1 MNGRELKVTIPENLD
16 YTGIF
21 DDIFAKCTGR
31 AQLLRVKT
39 VNMGS
44 LYELCYRVE
53 LKNERMEKEML
64 DAIRCRNGNLGIVC
78 GRIPE
83 GKEEL

>member
-1 MNGRELKVTIPENLD
+1 MK
-16 YTGIF
+16 
-21 DDIFAKCTGR
+21 
-31 AQLLRVKT
+31 VKT

-53 LKNERMEKEML
+53 LKKEEEEKQML
-64 DAIRCRNGNLGIVC
+64 DDIRCRNGNLTIIC

-83 GKEEL
+83 EKEAM